1 MMRIAALLLLL
12 FPFSVFAQQ
21 MPSPDGA
28 AQRLEWWKES
38 RANVYLNDYG
48 ELKRYR
54 DANATLPAAKPDE
67 NRVVFYGDSITDMWK
82 IAESFPGKPYINRG
96 ISGQTTSQML
106 VRLRQDVIDLHPKV
120 VVILAGTNDIA
131 GNTGPISLEG
141 IEENIASITELARA
155 HNIAVVWSSVTPVNN
170 YTARS
175 QDFFAT
181 RSPVKI
187 FGLNRWL
194 KQYCAEN
201 HLVYLD
207 YFSPMVDKDGLLRRD
222 LAEDGLH
229 PNAAG
234 YAIMAPLAEAAI
246 QKALAAH

>member
-1 MMRIAALLLLL
+1 MRITAFVLLLLPL
-12 FPFSVFAQQ
+12 SVFAQQ
-21 MPSPDGA
+21 TPSPEDA
-28 AQRLEWWKES
+28 AVRLERWKES
-38 RANVYLNDYG
+38 RANVYLNDFG

-54 DANATLPAAKPDE
+54 DADAALGAPKPAE

-82 IAESFPGKPYINRG
+82 IADSFPGKPYINRG

-106 VRLRQDVIDLHPKV
+106 VRFRQDVIDLHPKV
-120 VVILAGTNDIA
+120 AVILAGTNDIA

-141 IEENIASITELARA
+141 IEANMASITELARA
-155 HNIAVVWSSVTPVNN
+155 HNIAVVWSSVTPVND

-181 RSPVKI
+181 RPPAKI
-187 FGLNRWL
+187 LELNRWL
-194 KQYCAEN
+194 KQYCADN

-207 YFSPMVDKDGLLRRD
+207 YFSAMVDKDGLLRRD

-234 YAIMAPLAEAAI
+234 YAIMAPMAEAAVEN
-246 QKALAAH
+246 ALASR